1 MLSVRVLATVLL
13 AVALAVSCGGAG
25 EPPAGEPGGESGDA
39 AAAATAL
46 DVTFWPRGRD
56 GEKRTATLECE
67 PPGGTH
73 PAPEAACAALAANR
87 DALEPVPRDVACT
100 EIYGGPARAKLVG
113 TVDGERVSAEL
124 SRHNGCEI
132 ARWDSLGP
140 VLSLGRG

>member
-1 MLSVRVLATVLL
+1 MLCVRVLATVSL

-25 EPPAGEPGGESGDA
+25 EPPAGEPGGGPGD

-87 DALEPVPRDVACT
+87 DALAPVPRDVACT
-100 EIYGGPARAKLVG
+100 QIYGGPARAEVVG

-132 ARWDSLGP
+132 ARWDALEP
-140 VLSLGRG
+140 VVALGRG